1 MVSLST
7 MQPRIIV
14 CALGRTGYKIY
25 NLLKQQSAHVVGIS
39 DHPIPGDSGK
49 EIIIGD
55 PRTAQTLIAAG
66 VREADTLVL
75 AGNNDAL
82 NLAILTQA
90 KVINPRI
97 RIVNRLFNATLGERL
112 DCTLAD
118 HVTMSVSA
126 LAAPIFAFAA
136 LGNKAIGHLHL
147 HNQTWP
153 IQEEIIHDRHPWR
166 GMQLSELWE
175 NPSRML
181 IYYLPANGEFDLI
194 SAVVEGKSLQTG
206 DHLIIGTQP
215 QVKNLKRSL
224 FYKLWK
230 LITSLSQFNRYGRSV
245 ALMTL
250 TLLTTILLTSLTYV
264 VINYNISPVDALYFS
279 VGMITGAGGQEQ
291 VAEKS
296 SDGVKIFTA
305 IMMLVGAGLVGICYA
320 LINDFVLGSRLK
332 QFWDVSR
339 VPTRNHYIV
348 CGLGQIG
355 MRIVNHLLSQGYEVV
370 VIDSDPNNRFLHN
383 TRSLGVPVIIEDANL
398 SSTLRAANIKN
409 AAALIAVTSDDM
421 VNVEIALCGKGVQPK
436 IPIVVRN
443 QDPQSAQSVQQ
454 VFEFENVLCPTELA
468 TPAFVA
474 AALGGRILGNG
485 MTDDLLWVALAT
497 LITPNHPFCDKTV
510 IEAAKDADFVPL
522 YIESL
527 GKKLHGWTLLEIC
540 LQPGDVLYLIMPA
553 TKLSQLWRGVEEL
566 ELLIS

>member
-1 MVSLST
+1 

-39 DHPIPGDSGK
+39 DRPIPGDFEK

-55 PRTAQTLIAAG
+55 ARTAQTLIAAG

-112 DCTLAD
+112 DRTLAD

-136 LGNKAIGHLHL
+136 LGNKAIGHLNL
-147 HNQTWP
+147 YKQTWP

-166 GMQLSELWE
+166 GMKLSELWE

-181 IYYLPANGEFDLI
+181 IYYLPANGEYDLI
-194 SAVVEGKSLQTG
+194 SAVVAGKSLQTG

-215 QVKNLKRSL
+215 QMKNLKRSV
-224 FYKLWK
+224 FSKFWK
-230 LITSLSQFNRYGRSV
+230 LITSLGQFNRYGRSV

-250 TLLTTILLTSLTYV
+250 TLLVTILFTSLTYV
-264 VINYNISPVDALYFS
+264 VVNYNISPVDALYFS

-296 SDGVKIFTA
+296 SDGMKIFTA

-320 LINDFVLGSRLK
+320 LINDFVLGSRMK
-332 QFWDVSR
+332 QFWDVAR

-355 MRIVNHLLSQGYEVV
+355 MRIVNHLLSQGHEVV
-370 VIDSDPNNRFLHN
+370 VIDSDPNNRFLYN
-383 TRSLGVPVIIEDANL
+383 TRSLGVPVILEDANL

-421 VNVEIALCGKGVQPK
+421 VNVEIALCAKAVQPK

-443 QDPQSAQSVQQ
+443 HDPQSAQSVQQ

-474 AALGGRILGNG
+474 AALGGKILGNG

-527 GKKLHGWTLLEIC
+527 GQQLHGWTLLEIC
-540 LQPGDVLYLIMPA
+540 LQPGDVLYLTMPA
-553 TKLSQLWRGVEEL
+553 MKLNQLWRGVEDL
-566 ELLIS
+566 ELLVN

>member
-1 MVSLST
+1 

-25 NLLKQQSAHVVGIS
+25 NLLQQQSAHVVGIS
-39 DHPIPGDSGK
+39 DRSIPGESGA

-55 PRTAQTLIAAG
+55 PRSAQTLIAAG
-66 VREADTLVL
+66 LRDAHTLVL
-75 AGNNDAL
+75 AGNDDAI

-97 RIVNRLFNATLGERL
+97 RIINRLFNSTLGERL
-112 DCTLAD
+112 DRTLTD
-118 HVTMSVSA
+118 HVSMSVSA

-136 LGNKAIGHLHL
+136 LGDRAIGQLHL
-147 HNQTWP
+147 YNQTWP
-153 IQEEIIHDRHPWR
+153 IQEEIIHESHPWR
-166 GMQLSELWE
+166 GMKLSQLWE
-175 NPSRML
+175 NPTRML

-194 SAVVEGKSLQTG
+194 SAVMAGKSLQTG

-215 QVKNLKRSL
+215 EVRTLKRSL
-224 FYKLWK
+224 LQKFRML
-230 LITSLSQFNRYGRSV
+230 LTSLGHFNRYGRSV
-245 ALMTL
+245 ALMTMI
-250 TLLTTILLTSLTYV
+250 LLTTILMTTLTYLV
-264 VINYNISPVDALYFS
+264 ADYTISPVDALYFS

-291 VAEKS
+291 VAEKAPDS
-296 SDGVKIFTA
+296 IKIFTA
-305 IMMLVGAGLVGICYA
+305 LMMLMGAGLIGICYA

-332 QFWDVSR
+332 QFWDVAR
-339 VPTRNHYIV
+339 VPTHRHYIV

-370 VIDSDPNNRFLHN
+370 VIDSDPNNRFLHH
-383 TRSLGVPVIIEDANL
+383 TRSLGVPVIIEDASI
-398 SSTLRAANIKN
+398 SSTLEAANLKS
-409 AAALIAVTSDDM
+409 AEALIAVTSNDM
-421 VNVEIALCGKGVQPK
+421 VNVEIALCAKGIHAR

-468 TPAFVA
+468 TPAFAA

-497 LITPNHPFCDKTV
+497 IITPNHPFCHKTV
-510 IEAAKDADFVPL
+510 TEAAQDADFVPL

-527 GKKLHGWTLLEIC
+527 GRKIHGWTLLEIC
-540 LQPGDVLYLIMPA
+540 LQPGDVLYLTMPA
-553 TKLSQLWRGVEEL
+553 TKLSQLWRGAGDL
-566 ELLIS
+566 ELLVS

>member
-1 MVSLST
+1 

-39 DHPIPGDSGK
+39 DRPIPGDFDK

-66 VREADTLVL
+66 VREAHTLVL

-112 DCTLAD
+112 DRTLAD

-147 HNQTWP
+147 YKQTWP

-166 GMQLSELWE
+166 GMKLSELWE
-175 NPSRML
+175 NPARML
-181 IYYLPANGEFDLI
+181 IYYLPANGEYDLI

-215 QVKNLKRSL
+215 QVKNLKRSV
-224 FYKLWK
+224 FSKLWK
-230 LITSLSQFNRYGRSV
+230 LITSIGQFNRYGRSV

-250 TLLTTILLTSLTYV
+250 TLLVTILFTSLTYV
-264 VINYNISPVDALYFS
+264 VVNYNISPVDALYFS

-296 SDGVKIFTA
+296 SDGMKIFTA

-320 LINDFVLGSRLK
+320 LINDFVLGSRMK
-332 QFWDVSR
+332 QFWDVAR

-355 MRIVNHLLSQGYEVV
+355 MRIVNHLLSQGHEVV
-370 VIDSDPNNRFLHN
+370 VIDSDPNNRFLYN
-383 TRSLGVPVIIEDANL
+383 TRSLGVPVILEDANL

-421 VNVEIALCGKGVQPK
+421 VNVEIALCAKAVQPK
-436 IPIVVRN
+436 VPIVVRN
-443 QDPQSAQSVQQ
+443 HDPQSAQSVQQ

-474 AALGGRILGNG
+474 AALGGKILGNG

-497 LITPNHPFCDKTV
+497 MITPNHPFCGKTV

-527 GKKLHGWTLLEIC
+527 GQQLHGWTLLEIC
-540 LQPGDVLYLIMPA
+540 LQPGDVLYLTMPA
-553 TKLSQLWRGVEEL
+553 TKLNQLWRGVEDL
-566 ELLIS
+566 ELLVN

>member
-1 MVSLST
+1 

-39 DHPIPGDSGK
+39 DRPISGDFDK

-55 PRTAQTLIAAG
+55 PRTAQTLITAG
-66 VREADTLVL
+66 VREAHTLVL

-112 DCTLAD
+112 DRTLAD

-147 HNQTWP
+147 YKQTWP

-166 GMQLSELWE
+166 GMKLSELWE

-181 IYYLPANGEFDLI
+181 IYYLPANGEYDLI

-206 DHLIIGTQP
+206 DHLIIGSQP
-215 QVKNLKRSL
+215 QIKNLKRSI

-230 LITSLSQFNRYGRSV
+230 LITSLGQFNRYGRSV
-245 ALMTL
+245 ALMSL
-250 TLLTTILLTSLTYV
+250 TILTTIFLTSITYV
-264 VINYNISPVDALYFS
+264 AVNYDVSFVDAFYFS

-291 VAEKS
+291 VIEKAG
-296 SDGVKIFTA
+296 DGVKVFTA
-305 IMMLVGAGLVGICYA
+305 IMMLVGAGLIGICYA
-320 LINDFVLGSRLK
+320 LINDFVLGSRMK
-332 QFWDVSR
+332 QFWDVAR

-355 MRIVNHLLSQGYEVV
+355 MRIVNHLLSQGHEVV
-370 VIDSDPNNRFLHN
+370 VIDSDPNNRFLYN
-383 TRSLGVPVIIEDANL
+383 TRSLGVPVILEDANL

-421 VNVEIALCGKGVQPK
+421 VNVEIALCAKAVQPK
-436 IPIVVRN
+436 VPIVVRN
-443 QDPQSAQSVQQ
+443 HDPQSAQSVQQ

-497 LITPNHPFCDKTV
+497 MITPNHPFCGKTV
-510 IEAAKDADFVPL
+510 TEAAKDADFVPL

-527 GKKLHGWTLLEIC
+527 GQQLHGWTLLQIC
-540 LQPGDVLYLIMPA
+540 LQPGDVLYLTMPA
-553 TKLSQLWRGVEEL
+553 TKLNQLWRGVEDL
-566 ELLIS
+566 ELLVN

>member
-1 MVSLST
+1 

-39 DHPIPGDSGK
+39 DRPIPGDSSS

-55 PRTAQTLIAAG
+55 PRTAAILIAAG
-66 VREADTLVL
+66 VRDAHTLVL

-112 DCTLAD
+112 DRTLAD

-166 GMQLSELWE
+166 GMKLSELWA

-215 QVKNLKRSL
+215 QIKIPKRSP
-224 FYKLWK
+224 FQKTWK

-250 TLLTTILLTSLTYV
+250 TLLTTIFFTSLTYV
-264 VINYNISPVDALYFS
+264 AINYNISPVDALYFS

-332 QFWDVSR
+332 QFWDVAR

-355 MRIVNHLLSQGYEVV
+355 MRIVNHLLNQGHEVV
-370 VIDSDPNNRFLHN
+370 VIDSDPNNRFLYN

-409 AAALIAVTSDDM
+409 AAALIAVTSNDM
-421 VNVEIALCGKGVQPK
+421 VNVEIALCAKAVQPK

-443 QDPQSAQSVQQ
+443 QDTQSAQSVQQ

-474 AALGGRILGNG
+474 AALGGKILGNG

-497 LITPNHPFCDKTV
+497 LITPNHPFCDKTI

-527 GKKLHGWTLLEIC
+527 GQELHGWTLLEIC
-540 LQPGDVLYLIMPA
+540 LQPGDVLYLTMPA
-553 TKLSQLWRGVEEL
+553 TKLNQLWRGVEEL
-566 ELLIS
+566 ELLVS